1 VFELLLHGQ
10 LCSMRRCLTEA
21 SCQQLRENRD
31 AGVARLAAA
40 THVVT
45 NDTSDNLEGVDDK
58 LDDIASQIA

>member
-1 VFELLLHGQ
+1 
-10 LCSMRRCLTEA
+10 MRRCLTEA